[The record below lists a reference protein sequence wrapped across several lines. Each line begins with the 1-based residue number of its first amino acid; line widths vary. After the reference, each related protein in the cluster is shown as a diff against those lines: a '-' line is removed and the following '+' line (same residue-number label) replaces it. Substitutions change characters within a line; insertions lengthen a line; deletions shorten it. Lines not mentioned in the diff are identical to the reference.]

1 LIDNGNSIFSTD
13 SKLTKSFTGV
23 YNLFILNI
31 LFLIGCLPIVT
42 IGIAQ
47 SSLYASMLEIKSGS
61 SKAPSKIFFQ
71 ALQKNWKK
79 GLFIGLIELT
89 AAVVL
94 YADLIIIETGEGQIF
109 LLFKALCYGGG
120 LVLLIIF
127 LYLIPM
133 SIKFDQS
140 IKVLFKKS
148 FLMACLNLPGSFF
161 LAGIVLVMSQ
171 LFQATIVMMM
181 AMVSVFL
188 VLGFSVFTCVQLLI
202 VERFLKKYE

>member
-1 LIDNGNSIFSTD
+1 
-13 SKLTKSFTGV
+13 
-23 YNLFILNI
+23 
-31 LFLIGCLPIVT
+31 
-42 IGIAQ
+42 
-47 SSLYASMLEIKSGS
+47 M
-61 SKAPSKIFFQ
+61 
-71 ALQKNWKK
+71 
-79 GLFIGLIELT
+79 T

>member
-1 LIDNGNSIFSTD
+1 
-13 SKLTKSFTGV
+13 
-23 YNLFILNI
+23 
-31 LFLIGCLPIVT
+31 
-42 IGIAQ
+42 
-47 SSLYASMLEIKSGS
+47 MLEIKSGS